1 MRNPVFL
8 INIIALIII
17 TASAFSQNIE
27 AKITGLRSR
36 QGQIF
41 IKVYK
46 DEKSFADDKPFLIKK
61 FAKTAM
67 SNSEMLVKFS
77 LDPGTYGLALLDDE
91 NSDSEMNYNFL
102 GMPQEGFGFSN
113 YELKGLSRP
122 KLNDFRI
129 VVNAN
134 SKQKVNIK
142 VTYL

>member
-1 MRNPVFL
+1 L
-8 INIIALIII
+8 ILIS
-17 TASAFSQNIE
+17 ASAHSQNIE
-27 AKITGLRSR
+27 AKITGLRSK
-36 QGQIF
+36 QGQVF

-61 FAKTAM
+61 FAKTGM